1 MISDKLRAASGGDNI
16 TRFLSYN
23 YFSTDN
29 QTTLTHNFGTQ
40 TLGPEHPNRILI
52 CYVNKFAL
60 NTNVLTDMTLTVG
73 GISANLVGGFAL
85 PHPASG
91 VAVGVFTLAYPTGT
105 SANMVMTT
113 TGQIVASFGVS
124 MVSFAFRLLD
134 DPFVDGQ
141 NGTEQVIL
149 APGVRSYTY
158 SNVIIA
164 PQKGSG
170 TLLFQS
176 GTNITA
182 STFSSNLTFLGAND
196 QRSGEFSSVA
206 YATNLSTADGTYT
219 ATTTTA
225 VDGQAVLSFYVNLN

>member
-1 MISDKLRAASGGDNI
+1 MISDKLRESSGGNNI

-40 TLGPEHPNRILI
+40 SLGPEHPNRILI
-52 CYVNKFAL
+52 FYVNKITF
-60 NTNVLTDMTLTVG
+60 NSDVLTNLTLTVG
-73 GISANLVGGFAL
+73 GTSANLVAGYAL
-85 PHPASG
+85 PHPAG
-91 VAVGVFTLAYPTGT
+91 GAAVGIFTLAYPTGT
-105 SANMVMTT
+105 SANMVVTT
-113 TGQIVASFGVS
+113 TGQIVTSFGVS

-141 NGTEQVIL
+141 NATEQANL
-149 APGVRSYTY
+149 ANGVRSYTY
-158 SNVIIA
+158 SNVITA

-196 QRSGEFSSVA
+196 QRSGEFSSAA

-219 ATTTTA
+219 ASTTVVA
-225 VDGQAVLSFYVNLN
+225 DGQGVISFYVNLN